1 MVEKLLYQLLDNL
14 MAAWCLKLRSYV
26 DMCNRDGS
34 HTKSVIIVGWIQ
46 ILTIGLSGD
55 LKER

>member
-26 DMCNRDGS
+26 DMCNSDGS
-34 HTKSVIIVGWIQ
+34 HPKSHIIVGWIQ
-46 ILTIGLSGD
+46 ILTKGLSGD